1 MLNKPALLLT
11 LALAGICLTTGA
23 ESPAARSPATRAERE
38 YAASLA
44 YSRCMRAHG
53 VPQPDPDRNGDIH
66 LTRAQEARMRA
77 VGRARVQAA
86 DRTCFDAH
94 LKGVVSTKPLSAYAI
109 GRAISVLKELS
120 ACMKSFGYTEGR
132 PVVRNMSEGRAFF
145 GFDAPAHGGPP
156 GRPQARAQRTC
167 EQRVQMAHKLDAI
180 VKADRGPY

>member
-1 MLNKPALLLT
+1 MPITPLRPPGIYPGPTWGRGGAEGLHQLGMALL
-11 LALAGICLTTGA
+11 
-23 ESPAARSPATRAERE
+23 
-38 YAASLA
+38 ASVWAVGLP
-44 YSRCMRAHG
+44 RT
-53 VPQPDPDRNGDIH
+53 PDDIH

-156 GRPQARAQRTC
+156 GWPQARAQRTC